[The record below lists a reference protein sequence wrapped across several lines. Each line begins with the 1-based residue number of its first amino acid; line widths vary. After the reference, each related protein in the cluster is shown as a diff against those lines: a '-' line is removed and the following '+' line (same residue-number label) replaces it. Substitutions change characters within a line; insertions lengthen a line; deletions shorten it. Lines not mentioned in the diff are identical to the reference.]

1 MGIIIEQYNITIGDI
16 KDMDFITEL
25 NALLGIILFL
35 IILYC
40 INKLLKRVFDIK
52 TFKGKLFCLVAT
64 IIIMSILY
72 ALFEKPI
79 KYIEGNFVF
88 LYLSTATIIAYTVHK
103 VIRFQIF
110 HKKKYSISQLD
121 YMEGHQFECACADIL
136 KANAFKNVTV
146 TQGSGDFGVDILA
159 EKNGYKY
166 AIQCKRYSHKLDNK
180 PIQEVIGGL
189 AYYGCTKG
197 AVMTNQYFTEPAKKL
212 AKINGVELW
221 DRNILQKM
229 SYAHSPQNEKLD
241 RPKNFTADNTEPTYQ
256 FAATKE
262 DNLEHNSNV
271 NENETFSDEYVAK
284 KNINLK
290 YSNYSTLLTD
300 LEENQKIYQEYIV
313 AVATNIITYFNTSE
327 VYIHL
332 ENIDIKFDTNEVIF
346 EFTLKEQTRI
356 SQVKKL
362 LKEIAKYVGVKYVE
376 YVYPTSTPY
385 TIGLKVP
392 LPDYLKQTSTFV
404 YECSK

>member
-1 MGIIIEQYNITIGDI
+1 MAIIIERYNITIGDI

-25 NALLGIILFL
+25 NAFLGIILFL

-64 IIIMSILY
+64 IVIMSILY

-103 VIRFQIF
+103 VIHLQIF
-110 HKKKYSISQLD
+110 YKKKYSISQLD
-121 YMEGHQFECACADIL
+121 YMEGHQFEYACADIL

-166 AIQCKRYSHKLDNK
+166 AIQCKRYSCKLDNK

-212 AKINGVELW
+212 AKINDVELW

-229 SYAHSPQNEKLD
+229 SYARSPQNEKLD

-256 FAATKE
+256 SAATKE
-262 DNLEHNSNV
+262 DNLEPNSNV
-271 NENETFSDEYVAK
+271 NENEAFSDEYVAEK
-284 KNINLK
+284 
-290 YSNYSTLLTD
+290 TL
-300 LEENQKIYQEYIV
+300 I
-313 AVATNIITYFNTSE
+313 
-327 VYIHL
+327 
-332 ENIDIKFDTNEVIF
+332 
-346 EFTLKEQTRI
+346 
-356 SQVKKL
+356 
-362 LKEIAKYVGVKYVE
+362 
-376 YVYPTSTPY
+376 
-385 TIGLKVP
+385 
-392 LPDYLKQTSTFV
+392 
-404 YECSK
+404 